1 MSRLISLLI
10 YINIPL
16 SDIWK
21 CNSDV
26 AIYFVMIFSQLLP
39 CSFSILSL
47 QWFPLLCC
55 ICHKLLGSD
64 FNTLHR
70 LLFLLS
76 AIYLWQMAF
85 DIHICFVQCI
95 ASCSLLH
102 FKTTIFFSRH
112 PSYSECVPCK
122 YLQTQFVFPLKT
134 PFYHHASQICCKVQ
148 WMLSLILSHS
158 LHLLFCHC
166 RPFLFFVLCLHSK
179 FVWNSIIYYYLFITQ
194 YFHFC
199 IVFVSM
205 IYVMQQNV
213 ESGLKLVVI
222 KTIKGVVRILI

>member
-102 FKTTIFFSRH
+102 FKTTIFFPGILHTQNVFHVNTCKLSLCFLSKH
-112 PSYSECVPCK
+112 PSTTMLPK
-122 YLQTQFVFPLKT
+122 YV
-134 PFYHHASQICCKVQ
+134 VQ
-148 WMLSLILSHS
+148 WILSLISSHS
-158 LHLLFCHC
+158 LLLLLFIYYSVF
-166 RPFLFFVLCLHSK
+166 PFLHCFCLYDLCDAAK
-179 FVWNSIIYYYLFITQ
+179 RW
-194 YFHFC
+194 
-199 IVFVSM
+199 
-205 IYVMQQNV
+205 
-213 ESGLKLVVI
+213 
-222 KTIKGVVRILI
+222 VRIKACSHKNYKRSSKNSYLTFSF

>member
-102 FKTTIFFSRH
+102 FKTTIFFPGILHTQNVFHVNTCKLSLCFLSKH
-112 PSYSECVPCK
+112 PSTTMLPKYVVRFNGCCLSYCLTVYIYCSVIAVPFCFLSCAYIRNLFGIVLFTII
-122 YLQTQFVFPLKT
+122 YLLLSISIFALF
-134 PFYHHASQICCKVQ
+134 
-148 WMLSLILSHS
+148 LSLWFMWWSKTLS
-158 LHLLFCHC
+158 
-166 RPFLFFVLCLHSK
+166 
-179 FVWNSIIYYYLFITQ
+179 Q
-194 YFHFC
+194 D
-199 IVFVSM
+199 
-205 IYVMQQNV
+205 
-213 ESGLKLVVI
+213 
-222 KTIKGVVRILI
+222 